1 MTVLF
6 LMDISLLYAI
16 FELLIDRMYNVI
28 KNNSDLFSEQV
39 TTANFK
45 SWIIISQNFQQ
56 KTFH

>member
-1 MTVLF
+1 
-6 LMDISLLYAI
+6 MDISLLYAI